1 MSKIMLLYE
10 IYARK
15 NLKNTCQNVVFKHI
29 LYLERD
35 DLSCLP
41 KSREDLEE
49 EICQT
54 LGSSFYYPLGYV
66 TEGSNFDIKEEG
78 KEFRDKEIK
87 RFLNTNRLVKY
98 LLSVIESSSRKE

>member
-1 MSKIMLLYE
+1 MLLYE

-78 KEFRDKEIK
+78 KKFRDEEIK
-87 RFLNTNRLVKY
+87 HFLNTSELARY
-98 LLSVIESSSRKE
+98 LLSAIKLNSRKE